1 MGEIYGQ
8 SILKVE
14 ETEIIPFSRTT
25 LHLTEDQIQFNKS
38 YVSMVKTVL
47 DTPYFY
53 FSYTYDITHTLQSL
67 YNSGPDFT
75 SKSLFERVSQLF
87 LKSFVSILKLF
98 SLLKA
103 DKRFVWNNCLL
114 SEFGPKLDSYRIPVM
129 HGRMYFIHSLSSLN
143 TFTDVSPKQL

>member
-1 MGEIYGQ
+1 MAFLVSLNYWQVFHQLLLEELVFPNFLCTSLGPYLIVITKVSKVGEIYGQ
-8 SILKVE
+8 SVYKIE

-38 YVSMVKTVL
+38 YLAMIKTVL

-75 SKSLFERVSQLF
+75 SKSLFERVSHLF
-87 LKSFVSILKLF
+87 
-98 SLLKA
+98 
-103 DKRFVWNNCLL
+103 DKNVVF
-114 SEFGPKLDSYRIPVM
+114 K
-129 HGRMYFIHSLSSLN
+129 
-143 TFTDVSPKQL
+143 